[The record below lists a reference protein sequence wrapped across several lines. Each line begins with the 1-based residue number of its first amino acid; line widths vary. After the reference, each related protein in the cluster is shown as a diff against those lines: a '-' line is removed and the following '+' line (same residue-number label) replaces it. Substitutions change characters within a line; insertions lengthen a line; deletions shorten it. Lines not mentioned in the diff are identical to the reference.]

1 VCLLSLR
8 GALSRTSD
16 SGLVVEERRA
26 VKIDGT
32 VSNMTG
38 PVYNMTQDIEGFAEA
53 QLRSSDSCHSKV
65 LESQRT
71 LDDISSQV
79 FSLTDR
85 MERWHE
91 SEVEHT
97 TKLRDLLADKNRA
110 TKQYEEDAGIC
121 QAVPDSDLPEKYEAE
136 LEELRQ
142 IANPAVMSNVSRVID
157 YGAEADAQVASIKE
171 QISGLQW
178 GDTQCKR
185 FVNFLAKKTV
195 LSKANPEY
203 RAINCHAARFKL
215 KSEYEIAYLE
225 IYQLLADARER
236 KGDSREECFEAAEKD
251 YDDAVNGMG
260 ERIRKATE
268 AIAKARKALE
278 GLRPLLRDSERIST
292 KMVRHLE
299 KLKEEC
305 QVSGEVTEHLR
316 KVRRLVQSL
325 EDCPGRN
332 DFVLQ
337 LPDRELAD
345 EKQNA

>member
-1 VCLLSLR
+1 MRWQFVCLAAGEVCLLSLR
-8 GALSRTSD
+8 GGLSRTSD
-16 SGLVVEERRA
+16 SGFVVEEQGA
-26 VKIDGT
+26 AKID
-32 VSNMTG
+32 G
-38 PVYNMTQDIEGFAEA
+38 PVYNMTQEIEGFAEK

-71 LDDISSQV
+71 LDGISSQV

-85 MERWHE
+85 MERLHE

-97 TKLRDLLADKNRA
+97 TNLRELLADKNRA
-110 TKQYEEDAGIC
+110 TKQYEEDAEIC
-121 QAVPDSDLPEKYEAE
+121 EAVPDSDLPEKYEAE

-142 IANPAVMSNVSRVID
+142 IANPTVTSNISRVVD
-157 YGAEADAQVASIKE
+157 YGAEADKQVARIKE

-195 LSKANPEY
+195 VSEANPEY
-203 RAINCHAARFKL
+203 RAINCHSARFKL
-215 KSEYEIAYLE
+215 KGEYEIAYLE
-225 IYQLLADARER
+225 IYQLLDEAIER
-236 KGDSREECFEAAEKD
+236 KGDSREQCFEAAEKD
-251 YDDAVNGMG
+251 YDDAVNGLG

-278 GLRPLLRDSERIST
+278 GLRPLLRDSERISK

-299 KLKEEC
+299 KLKEDC

-316 KVRRLVQSL
+316 KVRRLIQSL

-332 DFVLQ
+332 DYVLE
-337 LPDRELAD
+337 LPTAT
-345 EKQNA
+345 